1 MSKLIQNCIL
11 SVIASFS
18 IVHADSYQKLITTFN
33 HNESADLLQRQIG
46 KNLSKRIATDA
57 ERSNLSF
64 IAIYAEL
71 AQQNAKK
78 PLREQILTFTN
89 FANDQIN
96 DASLSP
102 QEKQYRIN
110 HYVHLVVLTVASCM
124 KIENSAAINI
134 ASSDLIKKMKS
145 EISSLQSS
153 LNQDIYNQLM
163 GLSPSQIDRILNEFN
178 FTEAFELAKA
188 DIALQETVKG
198 KSHDLKQRLLRL
210 IPDQVIEYQKAFQEL
225 NDLMKQYQDRQ
236 AARSA
241 GAPVVPSSKFKDVQA
256 SLQTALLNRPNQP
269 PSHVRGDS
277 VGSSTEEKKEGTV
290 AGSASTRASLHA
302 MLLKRP
308 KQPPVTT
315 DSDDVDSPADPKSAL
330 GALLSGGG
338 DRRSKA
344 EEMRRKSME
353 AMAETVVSAPKGAVD
368 TDSSDVEDSTAG
380 GWTTDRLQADAARQ
394 IQDSN
399 LSDALTED
407 AYDEDGNEIKISLKE
422 KTRRDV
428 LRLIKTNKQRID
440 NDLLTIDQLAIQ
452 ITDFLSKRGFNAYVN
467 PIATKAPTG
476 YKRAEKA
483 PSKTT
488 GTTSASKNTGPSFA
502 EQAQKRLAERQRKQG
517 TSEAASASITPEMKS
532 TFDENI
538 NQYDQLQREISES
551 ESKQTRLEGSIT
563 KKRKDLERIRNRDTS
578 SGTLTEEAKRQI
590 HLKIAELNQQIQ
602 THRREIESIQD
613 EDDKLKGIPE
623 ALNLLETS
631 DLTAKEKA
639 NQRSQLNSQKR
650 DLESK
655 SKERQT
661 TKKELNLNIRKKEQT
676 IEREKQKLNAG
687 ATAEE
692 MNARQKSLEEV
703 IATEEDEYL
712 AIQTKIRKLKV
723 QAIELFTSKGLS
735 AANLEILLAQRQKD
749 QDIRVAQAHAKTLN
763 SHMKARRSSL
773 GLADSG
779 NDDESSD
786 GESSDFEDDLF
797 FSKR

>member
-1 MSKLIQNCIL
+1 MRKIIQNYML
-11 SVIASFS
+11 SAAMTISIA
-18 IVHADSYQKLITTFN
+18 HADSYQHLLKTFN
-33 HNESADLLQRQIG
+33 KRESAELLQKQIG
-46 KNLSKRIATDA
+46 NNLAKRVATDA

-64 IAIYAEL
+64 IAVYAEL
-71 AQQNAKK
+71 SQRHAGKS
-78 PLREQILTFTN
+78 LRQQILAFTQ
-89 FANDQIN
+89 FSHDQIN
-96 DASLSP
+96 APSLSP
-102 QEKQYRIN
+102 QEKQYRTN
-110 HYVHLVVLTVASCM
+110 HYMNLVVLTVATHNPLS
-124 KIENSAAINI
+124 SADML
-134 ASSDLIKKMKS
+134 STLQT
-145 EISSLQSS
+145 EVRSLQSS
-153 LNQDIYNQLM
+153 LHPDVYNQLM
-163 GLSPSQIDRILNEFN
+163 TLNTAQIEKILSDFKFKESYD
-178 FTEAFELAKA
+178 LAKI
-188 DIALQETVKG
+188 DVEFYESIKG
-198 KSHDLKQRLLRL
+198 LPGKMPAGLLRL
-210 IPDQVIEYQKAFQEL
+210 LPDQVIEYQKAFQEL
-225 NDLMKQYQDRQ
+225 DDLIKQYQDRK

-241 GAPVVPSSKFKDVQA
+241 GGQAMPSSKFKGVQA

-269 PSHVRGDS
+269 PSHIKSDS
-277 VGSSTEEKKEGTV
+277 VGSSSTEEKKESTV
-290 AGSASTRASLHA
+290 AGSASTKASLNA

-308 KQPPVTT
+308 KQPPVTI
-315 DSDDVDSPADPKSAL
+315 DNDDVDPPADPKATL
-330 GALLSGGG
+330 GAFFGGGG

-407 AYDEDGNEIKISLKE
+407 AYDEGGNEIKISLKE

-502 EQAQKRLAERQRKQG
+502 EQAQKRLAEMQKKKDTG
-517 TSEAASASITPEMKS
+517 EAASASITPEMKS
-532 TFDENI
+532 IFDENI
-538 NQYDQLQREISES
+538 NQYDQLQKEISES

-563 KKRKDLERIRNRDTS
+563 KKRKDLEKIRNRDTS

-602 THRREIESIQD
+602 SYISEIESIQA

-639 NQRSQLNSQKR
+639 NKRGQLNNQKR

-661 TKKELNLNIRKKEQT
+661 RKKELNSNIRTKEEN
-676 IEREKQKLNAG
+676 IEREKQKLKAG

-692 MNARQKSLEEV
+692 LNVRQKALEEE
-703 IATEEDEYL
+703 IATKEAEYL
-712 AIQTKIRKLKV
+712 AIQTKIRELKV
-723 QAIELFTSKGLS
+723 QAIDVFTSKGLS
-735 AANLEILLAQRQKD
+735 AAVSQILLEQHRKD
-749 QDIRVAQAHAKTLN
+749 QAIRVAQANANMYRLAMEKNT
-763 SHMKARRSSL
+763 RRSSIKP
-773 GLADSG
+773 
-779 NDDESSD
+779 DEPESD
-786 GESSDFEDDLF
+786 GESSDFEDD
-797 FSKR
+797 